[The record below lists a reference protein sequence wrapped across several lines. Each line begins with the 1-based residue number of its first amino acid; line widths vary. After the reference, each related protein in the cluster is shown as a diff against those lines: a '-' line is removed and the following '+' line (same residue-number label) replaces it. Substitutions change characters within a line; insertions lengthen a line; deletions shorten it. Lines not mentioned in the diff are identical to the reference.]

1 MQRYVIICHLIEGP
15 MGSAVSTVNMEVS
28 RAKVQKRPGSLLP
41 PSLSLTRSLP
51 LALWGGVSQLQ
62 ATYFCPPHH
71 IPPLPPPVSCDDG
84 EVSLPRRPT
93 KRAGVHKQRVTRRL
107 SRSVTS
113 FTHAVATGLHT
124 CDCVFNLESP
134 ETLKDSRDTV
144 EPACVA
150 VA

>member
-1 MQRYVIICHLIEGP
+1 MQCYVIICHLIGGP
-15 MGSAVSTVNMEVS
+15 AGSAVSTVNVEVS
-28 RAKVQKRPGSLLP
+28 RARVSRLT
-41 PSLSLTRSLP
+41 SLSLS
-51 LALWGGVSQLQ
+51 LWGGVSQLQ
-62 ATYFCPPHH
+62 ATYFCLP
-71 IPPLPPPVSCDDG
+71 IPPLPPLVSCDDG
-84 EVSLPRRPT
+84 EVSLPRCPT
-93 KRAGVHKQRVTRRL
+93 KHAGVHKQRVTRRP

-124 CDCVFNLESP
+124 CDCVFNLEPP